1 MTPQEEQQLHEA
13 LDELTKA
20 YLNNAHL
27 KVRCEGYERENTE
40 LRKKIAELENK

>member
-20 YLNNAHL
+20 YLNIAHL